1 MNHLYVC
8 ENCNLF
14 FGTPFLSVC
23 AGGEDEGSQVRRR
36 GFPQRRPP
44 RLPPL
49 HPVTNLSFSR
59 SFTFSFFELP
69 LHHSPRCRAE
79 RTRNLMLLLKQI
91 HFWGGSVN
99 VGSVVEFH
107 RSIYSHNS
115 FMKLNENMCIQMK
128 YVLMV
133 TGSFKCIV
141 LLQTHLK
148 KQNKHKLKEK
158 MLYIS
163 KINVFSVVT
172 PLSLTCV
179 VCTFVC
185 RHRGNLFWIKLMCG
199 RET

>member
-1 MNHLYVC
+1 MSCTFGSKLYKKYYSRNCCVVMNHFCVC
-8 ENCNLF
+8 KTATCNCNLF
-14 FGTPFLSVC
+14 FMSVS

-91 HFWGGSVN
+91 HFWGGSAN
-99 VGSVVEFH
+99 VGSVLEFH

-115 FMKLNENMCIQMK
+115 IMKLNENMCIQMK
-128 YVLMV
+128 CVLMV
-133 TGSFKCIV
+133 AGSFKLIV
-141 LLQTHLK
+141 FAT
-148 KQNKHKLKEK
+148 N
-158 MLYIS
+158 I
-163 KINVFSVVT
+163 
-172 PLSLTCV
+172 
-179 VCTFVC
+179 
-185 RHRGNLFWIKLMCG
+185 
-199 RET
+199 